1 MYMPCDNYAANSQV
15 EVSKKTINYYSTHNF
30 ATRVSSN
37 TLASVHNSNH
47 DGAVRNFMDFSWELY
62 CQQQSKQA
70 VEQWWSKGRQN
81 PTTKVKFTTVWVSG
95 RQWSWIRRYSQDYYR
110 PFLSS
115 QTLIKSF
122 YIIYLA
128 QFSPTRTSC
137 LLFTLCTRIARYTYM
152 LC

>member
-15 EVSKKTINYYSTHNF
+15 EANKKTRNYYSTHNF
-30 ATRVSSN
+30 ATRVS
-37 TLASVHNSNH
+37 VHNSNH
-47 DGAVRNFMDFSWELY
+47 DGAVRIFMDLSWELY

-70 VEQWWSKGRQN
+70 VEQWWWKGRQN
-81 PTTKVKFTTVWVSG
+81 PITKVKFTTVWDSG
-95 RQWSWIRRYSQDYYR
+95 RQWSWRYSQDYCR

-137 LLFTLCTRIARYTYM
+137 LLFTLCTRKARYTYM